1 MDIILGVGDM
11 RKHIYSAAVIASG
24 CLWGLMG
31 LFRRSLGSL
40 GFDSFGIVF
49 VRCGAAALLFALTI
63 LIRDKSAFRIR
74 LKDLW
79 CFLGSGIV
87 SLLLFS
93 LCYFSGMQEA
103 SLSVMAVLLYTSPA
117 FIMLLS
123 VLLFRETL
131 TRQKLLALV
140 LTFTGCCLV
149 SGLGSGSAMSMK
161 GLLLGLGS
169 GFFYALYSIFSRYAI
184 ERGYGSWTIT
194 FYTFLLCLLA
204 SAPLAHWGLIAS
216 ALSSG
221 VSVPVY
227 ALLMGLLTG
236 FLADILYTK
245 GLEGMESSRAG
256 ILASVEPVVGTII
269 GTLVFHEPLPVQSV
283 LGIALVLGGIVV
295 LGGKKVSKA

>member
-1 MDIILGVGDM
+1 M
-11 RKHIYSAAVIASG
+11 KQSKSALCVLLAG
-24 CLWGLMG
+24 TLWGSMG
-31 LFRRSLGSL
+31 LFVRKLNAVGLYALDIVQLRIAISLVLVGL
-40 GFDSFGIVF
+40 Y
-49 VRCGAAALLFALTI
+49 LLIFA
-63 LIRDKSAFRIR
+63 RDKLHVR
-74 LKDLW
+74 LRDLW
-79 CFLGSGIV
+79 CFAGTGIV

-93 LCYFSGMQEA
+93 WCYFSGMQEA

-117 FIMLLS
+117 FIVLLS

-140 LTFTGCCLV
+140 LTFAGCCLV
-149 SGLGSGSAMSMK
+149 SGLGSGSAVSMK

-194 FYTFLLCLLA
+194 FYTFLFCLLA
-204 SAPLAHWGLIAS
+204 SAPLAHWGLIAQ
-216 ALSSG
+216 ALSSDA
-221 VSVPVY
+221 SVPVY

-236 FLADILYTK
+236 FLAYIFYTK

>member
-1 MDIILGVGDM
+1 M
-11 RKHIYSAAVIASG
+11 KQSKSALCVLLAG
-24 CLWGLMG
+24 TLWGSMG
-31 LFRRSLGSL
+31 LFVRKLNAVGLYALDIVQLRIAISLILVGL
-40 GFDSFGIVF
+40 YLLIFARDNLR
-49 VRCGAAALLFALTI
+49 VRL
-63 LIRDKSAFRIR
+63 R
-74 LKDLW
+74 DLW
-79 CFLGSGIV
+79 CFAGTGIV

-93 LCYFSGMQEA
+93 WCYFSGMQEA

-117 FIMLLS
+117 FIVLLS

-149 SGLGSGSAMSMK
+149 SGLGSGSAVSMK

-194 FYTFLLCLLA
+194 FYTFLFCLLA

-236 FLADILYTK
+236 FLAYIFYTK

>member
-1 MDIILGVGDM
+1 M
-11 RKHIYSAAVIASG
+11 KQSKSALCVLLAG
-24 CLWGLMG
+24 TLWGSMG
-31 LFRRSLGSL
+31 LFVRKLNAVGLYALDIVQLRIAISLVLVGL
-40 GFDSFGIVF
+40 Y
-49 VRCGAAALLFALTI
+49 LLIFA
-63 LIRDKSAFRIR
+63 RDKLHVR
-74 LKDLW
+74 LRDLW
-79 CFLGSGIV
+79 CFAGTGIV

-93 LCYFSGMQEA
+93 WCYFSGMQEA

-149 SGLGSGSAMSMK
+149 SGLGSGSAVSMK

-194 FYTFLLCLLA
+194 FYTFLFCLLA

-236 FLADILYTK
+236 FLAYIFYTK

-295 LGGKKVSKA
+295 LSGKKASKA

>member
-1 MDIILGVGDM
+1 M
-11 RKHIYSAAVIASG
+11 KQSKSALCVLLAG
-24 CLWGLMG
+24 TLWGSMG
-31 LFRRSLGSL
+31 LFVRKLNAVGLYALDIVQLRIAISLVLVGL
-40 GFDSFGIVF
+40 Y
-49 VRCGAAALLFALTI
+49 LLIFA
-63 LIRDKSAFRIR
+63 RDKLHVR
-74 LKDLW
+74 LRDLW
-79 CFLGSGIV
+79 CFAGTGIV

-93 LCYFSGMQEA
+93 WCYFSGMQEA

-117 FIMLLS
+117 FIVLLS

-140 LTFTGCCLV
+140 LTFAGCCLV
-149 SGLGSGSAMSMK
+149 SGLGSGSAVSMK

-194 FYTFLLCLLA
+194 FYTFLFCLLA
-204 SAPLAHWGLIAS
+204 SAPLAHWDLIAQ
-216 ALSSG
+216 ALSSDA
-221 VSVPVY
+221 SVPVY

-236 FLADILYTK
+236 FLAYIFYTK

>member
-1 MDIILGVGDM
+1 M
-11 RKHIYSAAVIASG
+11 KQSKSALCVLLAG
-24 CLWGLMG
+24 TLWGSMG
-31 LFRRSLGSL
+31 LFVRRLNAVGLYALDIVQLRIAVSLVLVGL
-40 GFDSFGIVF
+40 YLLIFARERFR
-49 VRCGAAALLFALTI
+49 VRL
-63 LIRDKSAFRIR
+63 R
-74 LKDLW
+74 DLW
-79 CFLGSGIV
+79 CFAGTGIV

-93 LCYFSGMQEA
+93 WCYYSGMQEA

-123 VLLFRETL
+123 IVLFRERL

-140 LTFTGCCLV
+140 LTFAGCCLV
-149 SGLGSGSAMSMK
+149 SGLGSGSAVSMK

-184 ERGYGSWTIT
+184 ERGYDSWTIT
-194 FYTFLLCLLA
+194 FYTFLFCLLA
-204 SAPLAHWGLIAS
+204 SAPLSHWDLIAQ
-216 ALSSG
+216 ALSG
-221 VSVPVY
+221 GASVPVY

-236 FLADILYTK
+236 FLAYIFYTK

>member
-1 MDIILGVGDM
+1 M
-11 RKHIYSAAVIASG
+11 KQSKSALCVLLAG
-24 CLWGLMG
+24 TLWGSMG
-31 LFRRSLGSL
+31 LFVRKLNAVGLYALDIVQLRIAVSLVLVGL
-40 GFDSFGIVF
+40 Y
-49 VRCGAAALLFALTI
+49 LLIFA
-63 LIRDKSAFRIR
+63 RDKLRVR
-74 LKDLW
+74 LRDLW
-79 CFLGSGIV
+79 YFAGTGIV

-93 LCYFSGMQEA
+93 WCYFSGMQEA

-117 FIMLLS
+117 FIVLLS

-149 SGLGSGSAMSMK
+149 SGLGSGSAVSMK

-194 FYTFLLCLLA
+194 FYTFLFCLLA
-204 SAPLAHWGLIAS
+204 SAPLAHWGLIAQ
-216 ALSSG
+216 ALSSDA
-221 VSVPVY
+221 SVPVY

-236 FLADILYTK
+236 FLAYIFYTK

-295 LGGKKVSKA
+295 LSGKKASKA

>member
-1 MDIILGVGDM
+1 M
-11 RKHIYSAAVIASG
+11 KQSKSALCVLLAG
-24 CLWGLMG
+24 TLWGSMG
-31 LFRRSLGSL
+31 LFVRKLNAVGLYALDIVQLRIAISLVLVGL
-40 GFDSFGIVF
+40 Y
-49 VRCGAAALLFALTI
+49 LLIFA
-63 LIRDKSAFRIR
+63 RDKLRVR
-74 LKDLW
+74 LRDLW
-79 CFLGSGIV
+79 YFAGTGIV

-93 LCYFSGMQEA
+93 WCYFSGMQEA

-117 FIMLLS
+117 FIVLLS

-149 SGLGSGSAMSMK
+149 SGLGSGSAVSMK

-194 FYTFLLCLLA
+194 FYTFLFCLLA
-204 SAPLAHWGLIAS
+204 SAPLAHWGLIAQ
-216 ALSSG
+216 ALSSDA
-221 VSVPVY
+221 SVPVY

-236 FLADILYTK
+236 FLAYIFYTK

-283 LGIALVLGGIVV
+283 LGIALVLCGIVV

>member
-1 MDIILGVGDM
+1 M
-11 RKHIYSAAVIASG
+11 KQSKSALCVLLAG
-24 CLWGLMG
+24 TLWGSMG
-31 LFRRSLGSL
+31 LFVRRLNAVGLYALDIVQLRIAVSLVLVGL
-40 GFDSFGIVF
+40 YLLIFARERFR
-49 VRCGAAALLFALTI
+49 VRL
-63 LIRDKSAFRIR
+63 R
-74 LKDLW
+74 DLW
-79 CFLGSGIV
+79 CFAGTGIV

-93 LCYFSGMQEA
+93 WCYYSGMQEA

-123 VLLFRETL
+123 IVLFRERL

-140 LTFTGCCLV
+140 LTFAGCCLV
-149 SGLGSGSAMSMK
+149 SGLGSGSAVSMK

-184 ERGYGSWTIT
+184 ERGYDSWTIT
-194 FYTFLLCLLA
+194 FYTFLFCLLA
-204 SAPLAHWGLIAS
+204 SAPLSHWDLIAQ

-221 VSVPVY
+221 ASVPVY

-236 FLADILYTK
+236 FLAYIFYTK

>member
-1 MDIILGVGDM
+1 M
-11 RKHIYSAAVIASG
+11 KQSKSAACVLLAG
-24 CLWGLMG
+24 TLWGSMG
-31 LFRRSLGSL
+31 LFVRKLNAVGLYALDIVQLRIAISLILVGL
-40 GFDSFGIVF
+40 YLLIFARDNLR
-49 VRCGAAALLFALTI
+49 VRL
-63 LIRDKSAFRIR
+63 R
-74 LKDLW
+74 DLW
-79 CFLGSGIV
+79 CFAGTGIV

-93 LCYFSGMQEA
+93 WCYFSGMQEA

-117 FIMLLS
+117 FIVLLS

-149 SGLGSGSAMSMK
+149 SGLGSGSAVSMK

-194 FYTFLLCLLA
+194 FYTFLFCLLA

-236 FLADILYTK
+236 FLAYIFYTK

>member
-1 MDIILGVGDM
+1 M
-11 RKHIYSAAVIASG
+11 KQSKSALCVLLAG
-24 CLWGLMG
+24 TLWGSMG
-31 LFRRSLGSL
+31 LFVRKLNAVGLYALDIVQLRIAISLVLVGL
-40 GFDSFGIVF
+40 Y
-49 VRCGAAALLFALTI
+49 LLIFA
-63 LIRDKSAFRIR
+63 RDKLHVR
-74 LKDLW
+74 LRDLW
-79 CFLGSGIV
+79 CFAGTGIV

-93 LCYFSGMQEA
+93 WCYFSGMQEA

-117 FIMLLS
+117 FIVLLS
-123 VLLFRETL
+123 VLLFREML

-140 LTFTGCCLV
+140 LTFAGCCLV
-149 SGLGSGSAMSMK
+149 SGLGSGSAVSMK

-194 FYTFLLCLLA
+194 FYTFLFCLLA
-204 SAPLAHWGLIAS
+204 SAPLAHWDLIAQ
-216 ALSSG
+216 ALSSDA
-221 VSVPVY
+221 SVPVY

-236 FLADILYTK
+236 FLAYIFYTK

>member
-1 MDIILGVGDM
+1 M
-11 RKHIYSAAVIASG
+11 KQSKSALCVLLAG
-24 CLWGLMG
+24 TLWGSMG
-31 LFRRSLGSL
+31 LFVRKLNAVGLYALDIVQLRIAISLVLVGL
-40 GFDSFGIVF
+40 Y
-49 VRCGAAALLFALTI
+49 LLIFA
-63 LIRDKSAFRIR
+63 RDKLHVQLR
-74 LKDLW
+74 DLW
-79 CFLGSGIV
+79 CFAGTGIV

-93 LCYFSGMQEA
+93 WCYFSGMQEA

-117 FIMLLS
+117 FIVLLS

-149 SGLGSGSAMSMK
+149 SGLGSGSAVSMK

-194 FYTFLLCLLA
+194 FYTFLFCLLA
-204 SAPLAHWGLIAS
+204 SAPLAHWGLIAQ
-216 ALSSG
+216 ALSSDA
-221 VSVPVY
+221 SVPVY

-236 FLADILYTK
+236 FLAYIFYTK

>member
-1 MDIILGVGDM
+1 M
-11 RKHIYSAAVIASG
+11 KQSKSALCVLLAG
-24 CLWGLMG
+24 TLWGSMG
-31 LFRRSLGSL
+31 LFVRKLNAVGLYALDIVQLRIAISLVLVGL
-40 GFDSFGIVF
+40 Y
-49 VRCGAAALLFALTI
+49 LLIFA
-63 LIRDKSAFRIR
+63 RDKLRVR
-74 LKDLW
+74 LRDLW
-79 CFLGSGIV
+79 YFAGTGIV

-93 LCYFSGMQEA
+93 WCYFSGMQEA

-117 FIMLLS
+117 FIVLLS

-140 LTFTGCCLV
+140 LTFAGCCLV
-149 SGLGSGSAMSMK
+149 SGLGSGSAVSMK

-194 FYTFLLCLLA
+194 FYTFLFCLLA
-204 SAPLAHWGLIAS
+204 SAPLAHWGLIAQ
-216 ALSSG
+216 ALSSDA
-221 VSVPVY
+221 SVPVY

-236 FLADILYTK
+236 FLAYIFYTK

>member
-1 MDIILGVGDM
+1 M
-11 RKHIYSAAVIASG
+11 KQSKSALCVLLAG
-24 CLWGLMG
+24 TLWGSMG
-31 LFRRSLGSL
+31 LFVRKLNAVGLYALDIVQLRIAISLILVGL
-40 GFDSFGIVF
+40 YLLIFARDNLR
-49 VRCGAAALLFALTI
+49 VRL
-63 LIRDKSAFRIR
+63 R
-74 LKDLW
+74 DLW
-79 CFLGSGIV
+79 CFAGTGIV

-93 LCYFSGMQEA
+93 WCYFSGMQEA

-149 SGLGSGSAMSMK
+149 SGLGSGSAVSMK

-194 FYTFLLCLLA
+194 FYTFLFCLLA
-204 SAPLAHWGLIAS
+204 SAPLAHWGLIAQ
-216 ALSSG
+216 ALSSDA
-221 VSVPVY
+221 SVPVY

-236 FLADILYTK
+236 FLAYIFYTK

-295 LGGKKVSKA
+295 LGSKKASKA

>member
-1 MDIILGVGDM
+1 M
-11 RKHIYSAAVIASG
+11 KQSKSALCVLLAG
-24 CLWGLMG
+24 TLWGSMG
-31 LFRRSLGSL
+31 LFVRKLNAVGLYALDIVQLRIAISLVLVGL
-40 GFDSFGIVF
+40 Y
-49 VRCGAAALLFALTI
+49 LLIFA
-63 LIRDKSAFRIR
+63 RDKLCVR
-74 LKDLW
+74 LRDLW
-79 CFLGSGIV
+79 CFAGTGIV

-93 LCYFSGMQEA
+93 WCYFSGMQEA

-117 FIMLLS
+117 FIVLLS

-140 LTFTGCCLV
+140 LTFAGCCLV
-149 SGLGSGSAMSMK
+149 SGLGSGSAVSMK

-194 FYTFLLCLLA
+194 FYTFLFCLLA
-204 SAPLAHWGLIAS
+204 SAPLAHWGLIAQ
-216 ALSSG
+216 ALSSDA
-221 VSVPVY
+221 SVPVY

-236 FLADILYTK
+236 FLAYIFYTK

>member
-1 MDIILGVGDM
+1 M
-11 RKHIYSAAVIASG
+11 KQSKSALCVLLAG
-24 CLWGLMG
+24 TLWGSMG
-31 LFRRSLGSL
+31 LFVRRLNAVGLYALDIVQLRIAVSLVLVGL
-40 GFDSFGIVF
+40 YLLIFARERFR
-49 VRCGAAALLFALTI
+49 VRL
-63 LIRDKSAFRIR
+63 R
-74 LKDLW
+74 DLW
-79 CFLGSGIV
+79 CFAGTGIV

-93 LCYFSGMQEA
+93 WCYYSGMQEA

-123 VLLFRETL
+123 IVLFRERL

-140 LTFTGCCLV
+140 LTFAGCCLV
-149 SGLGSGSAMSMK
+149 SGLGSGSAVSMK

-184 ERGYGSWTIT
+184 ERGYDSWTIT
-194 FYTFLLCLLA
+194 FYTFLFCLLA
-204 SAPLAHWGLIAS
+204 SAPLSHWDLIAQ
-216 ALSSG
+216 ALSG
-221 VSVPVY
+221 GASVPVY

-236 FLADILYTK
+236 FLAYIFYTK

-256 ILASVEPVVGTII
+256 ILASVEPVVGTIV

>member
-1 MDIILGVGDM
+1 M
-11 RKHIYSAAVIASG
+11 KQSKSAACVLLAG
-24 CLWGLMG
+24 TLWGSMG
-31 LFRRSLGSL
+31 LFVRKLNAVGLYALDIVQLRIAISLILVGL
-40 GFDSFGIVF
+40 YLLIFARDNLR
-49 VRCGAAALLFALTI
+49 VRL
-63 LIRDKSAFRIR
+63 R
-74 LKDLW
+74 DLW
-79 CFLGSGIV
+79 CFAGTGIV

-93 LCYFSGMQEA
+93 WCYFSGMQEA

-131 TRQKLLALV
+131 TQQKLLALV

-149 SGLGSGSAMSMK
+149 SGLGSGSAVSMK

-236 FLADILYTK
+236 FLAYIFYTK

>member
-1 MDIILGVGDM
+1 M
-11 RKHIYSAAVIASG
+11 KQSKSALCVLLAG
-24 CLWGLMG
+24 TLWGSMG
-31 LFRRSLGSL
+31 LFVRKLNAVGLYALDIVQLRIAISLVLVGL
-40 GFDSFGIVF
+40 YLLIFARNKLR
-49 VRCGAAALLFALTI
+49 VRL
-63 LIRDKSAFRIR
+63 R
-74 LKDLW
+74 DLW
-79 CFLGSGIV
+79 YFAGTGIV

-93 LCYFSGMQEA
+93 WCYFSGMQEA

-117 FIMLLS
+117 FIVLLS

-140 LTFTGCCLV
+140 LTFAGCCLV
-149 SGLGSGSAMSMK
+149 SGLGSGSAVSMK

-194 FYTFLLCLLA
+194 FYTFLFCLLA

-236 FLADILYTK
+236 FLAYIFYTK

-295 LGGKKVSKA
+295 LGGKKASKA

>member
-1 MDIILGVGDM
+1 M
-11 RKHIYSAAVIASG
+11 KQSKSALCVLLAG
-24 CLWGLMG
+24 TLWGSMG
-31 LFRRSLGSL
+31 LFVRKLNAVGLYALDIVQLRIAVSLVLVGL
-40 GFDSFGIVF
+40 Y
-49 VRCGAAALLFALTI
+49 LLIFA
-63 LIRDKSAFRIR
+63 RDKLRVR
-74 LKDLW
+74 LRDLW
-79 CFLGSGIV
+79 YFAGTGIV

-93 LCYFSGMQEA
+93 WCYFSGMQEA

-117 FIMLLS
+117 FIVLLC

-149 SGLGSGSAMSMK
+149 SGLGSGSAVSMK

-194 FYTFLLCLLA
+194 FYTFLFCLLA
-204 SAPLAHWGLIAS
+204 SAPLAHWGLIAQ
-216 ALSSG
+216 ALSSDA
-221 VSVPVY
+221 SVPVY

-236 FLADILYTK
+236 FLAYIFYTK

>member
-1 MDIILGVGDM
+1 M
-11 RKHIYSAAVIASG
+11 KQSKSALCVLLAG
-24 CLWGLMG
+24 TLWGSMG
-31 LFRRSLGSL
+31 LFVRKLNAVGLYALDIVQLRIAISLVLVGL
-40 GFDSFGIVF
+40 YLLIFARGKLH
-49 VRCGAAALLFALTI
+49 VRL
-63 LIRDKSAFRIR
+63 R
-74 LKDLW
+74 DLW
-79 CFLGSGIV
+79 CFAGTGIV

-93 LCYFSGMQEA
+93 WCYFSGMQEA

-117 FIMLLS
+117 FIVLLS

-149 SGLGSGSAMSMK
+149 SGLGSGSAVSMK

-194 FYTFLLCLLA
+194 FYTFLFCLLA
-204 SAPLAHWGLIAS
+204 SAPLAHWGLIAQ
-216 ALSSG
+216 ALSSDA
-221 VSVPVY
+221 SVPVY

-236 FLADILYTK
+236 FLAYIFYTK

>member
-1 MDIILGVGDM
+1 M
-11 RKHIYSAAVIASG
+11 
-24 CLWGLMG
+24 
-31 LFRRSLGSL
+31 
-40 GFDSFGIVF
+40 
-49 VRCGAAALLFALTI
+49 
-63 LIRDKSAFRIR
+63 RDKLRVR
-74 LKDLW
+74 LRDLW
-79 CFLGSGIV
+79 CFAGTGIV

-93 LCYFSGMQEA
+93 WCYFSGMQEA

-149 SGLGSGSAMSMK
+149 FTGGLSLTTKGMLFGLGAA
-161 GLLLGLGS
+161 
-169 GFFYALYSIFSRYAI
+169 FFYALYSIFSRYAI

-194 FYTFLLCLLA
+194 FYTFLFCLLA

-236 FLADILYTK
+236 FLAYIFYTK